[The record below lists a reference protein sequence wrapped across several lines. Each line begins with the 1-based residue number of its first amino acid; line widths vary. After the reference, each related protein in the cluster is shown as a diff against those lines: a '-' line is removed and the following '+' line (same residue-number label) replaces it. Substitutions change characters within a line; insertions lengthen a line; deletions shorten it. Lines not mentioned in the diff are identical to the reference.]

1 MDNDVVDLMVLFV
14 ELVKVVDVL
23 MIPASQLSPAFI
35 SDLLQ
40 SKPFH
45 DYHDFGEFF
54 NTLIPSIVQNVNF
67 RFSKDSHGMDNS
79 SKVESTLDKKHNSV
93 AYHYVR
99 NTVAASIITVAW
111 IKSTDNLADALTK
124 RLQEVNRNHLFG
136 NWMY

>member
-67 RFSKDSHGMDNS
+67 RFSKDSHGMDVILEERKRKSVWISLNGKMS
-79 SKVESTLDKKHNSV
+79 SP
-93 AYHYVR
+93 
-99 NTVAASIITVAW
+99 
-111 IKSTDNLADALTK
+111 
-124 RLQEVNRNHLFG
+124 
-136 NWMY
+136 